1 MDISSVL
8 KTQHIKLKMSAR
20 TKAEAIE
27 ELTDVLVQGGC
38 VSDKAQFLRD
48 VWQREAQGATGFE
61 NHIALPHG
69 TSSAVSQTAL
79 AIGRPPQGIDWQ
91 VDDGSD
97 IRCIILYA
105 ICSDAPNTDHLRLL
119 TQVSCALADEGIIAQ
134 LLAENEPHNII
145 AMLNQPL

>member
-8 KTQHIKLKMSAR
+8 KAQHIKLNMSAR
-20 TKAEAIE
+20 TKQEAIE
-27 ELTDVLVQGGC
+27 ELIDLLVQDGC

-48 VWQREAQGATGFE
+48 VWQREAQGTTGFE

-79 AIGRPPQGIDWQ
+79 AIGRTPQGIDWQ
-91 VDDGSD
+91 VKDGSD

-105 ICSDAPNTDHLRLL
+105 ICSDAHNTTHVRLL
-119 TQVSCALADEGIIAQ
+119 TQVSYALADEDIITQ
-134 LLAENEPHNII
+134 LLAENEPQNII
-145 AMLNQPL
+145 AMLNQPS